1 MYATVQDMVQL
12 LPSNIQIND
21 ANLGEPS
28 PGKFTQKDGVL
39 TTEQAIGFISMAQQE
54 VDARLSPFYLTPLR
68 QIKIFEEALAEDA
81 MAGNNVEIRL
91 WTTAPFSVGDTVRI
105 QSYYSLETATI
116 TQVRSSHTFIIDRLK
131 QTFHIEDD
139 TNVSVLKYPDPV
151 PLITA
156 RLAVSYAFDELFS
169 AEQSPDVSNYGTE
182 QRKLANNSLD
192 NIMDGSAF
200 LFGQEQTGRRFVRGT
215 LFDNYY
221 NPTSQFQFGR
231 EKG

>member
-1 MYATVQDMVQL
+1 MYATVEDMVQL
-12 LPSNIQIND
+12 LPSNIRIND
-21 ANLGEPS
+21 ANLGIPS
-28 PGKFTQKDGVL
+28 PGKFTDKDGVL
-39 TTEQAIGFISMAQQE
+39 TTEQALGFISMAQQE
-54 VDARLSPFYLTPLR
+54 VDARLSPFYLTPLK

-81 MAGNNVEIRL
+81 IAGNNVEIRL
-91 WTTAPFSVGDTVRI
+91 WTTAQFSVGDIVRI
-105 QSYYSLETATI
+105 QSYYALETTVI
-116 TQVRSSHTFIIDRLK
+116 TQVRSSHTFIVDRLK
-131 QTFHIEDD
+131 QTFHVENDVTAAVI
-139 TNVSVLKYPDPV
+139 KYPDPV

-156 RLAVSYAFDELFS
+156 RLAVSYAFDGLFS
-169 AEQSPDVSNYGTE
+169 AEQSPDISNYGTE
-182 QRKLANNSLD
+182 QRKLAHNSLD